1 MGERL
6 NDVGSSLIEFIVAI
20 SLIGIV
26 SGAVVSNMKVL
37 DDPLTNASFA
47 VEHFLRLTRGQA
59 MSRTISVVVQPTSSL
74 RLQASYADSCAEDAV
89 LTPVSDLVL
98 DLPRGASL
106 VTTDWSVCFTQRGF
120 ADVASSFEL
129 QREDGELRTIEI
141 ALGGGSRT
149 TR

>member
-1 MGERL
+1 MRSLSSDKG
-6 NDVGSSLIEFIVAI
+6 NSLIEFIVAL
-20 SLIGIV
+20 SLIAIV
-26 SGAVVSNMKVL
+26 SGAVVSNMRIL

-59 MSRTISVVVQPTSSL
+59 MSRTISVVVQPASSL
-74 RLQASYADSCAEDAV
+74 RLEASYADSCREDAV
-89 LTPVSDLVL
+89 LTPVSDLFVEM
-98 DLPRGASL
+98 PRGANL
-106 VTTDWSVCFTQRGF
+106 VDTEWSVCFTQRGF
-120 ADVASSFEL
+120 ADTPVSFDI